1 MLLCLSLPSKT
12 SYVQAEEFNR
22 DGVHRVLLSVVLVG
36 GAGACLAQSDG
47 GAVAGN
53 VGHEATSAEQLRPYW
68 MAMYYML
75 EVLSKQIT

>member
-1 MLLCLSLPSKT
+1 M
-12 SYVQAEEFNR
+12 
-22 DGVHRVLLSVVLVG
+22 VLASVVLVG

-68 MAMYYML
+68 MTMYYML
-75 EVLSKQIT
+75 EVLSKQTA